1 MVGARVVRDPA
12 GLVCLGEACSVV
24 LRGGH
29 RTQERMNRRQA
40 KQVTAVASKFL
51 AREGQNMESLEVKGK
66 TVEEATERGLEQLGL
81 DRDQVEVTVV
91 SRGKSGFLGMGAED
105 AIVRLAALTEVRR
118 EAGPAQVAKEAL
130 EELIKRMNL
139 DARVELIS
147 DVAEAPESEVQPVA
161 LEVKGEDLGIL
172 IGRRGETLAALQYIL
187 RLMVAHHQKERVP
200 LSIDVEGY
208 KQRRY
213 HSLRDLALRLAQKAV
228 STGQSMTLEPMP
240 ADERRIVHLALS
252 VDSEVITQ
260 SVGEGEMRKVV
271 ILPRREHR

>member
-1 MVGARVVRDPA
+1 
-12 GLVCLGEACSVV
+12 
-24 LRGGH
+24 
-29 RTQERMNRRQA
+29 
-40 KQVTAVASKFL
+40 
-51 AREGQNMESLEVKGK
+51 MESLEVRGK

-81 DRDQVEVTVV
+81 ARDQVEVAVV

-105 AIVRLAALTEVRR
+105 AVVRLAALAEVRR
-118 EAGPAQVAKEAL
+118 ETGPAQVAKEAL

-161 LEVKGEDLGIL
+161 LEVKGDDLGIL

-213 HSLRDLALRLAQKAV
+213 HSLRDLAMRLAQKAV

-252 VDSEVITQ
+252 VNSEVITQ